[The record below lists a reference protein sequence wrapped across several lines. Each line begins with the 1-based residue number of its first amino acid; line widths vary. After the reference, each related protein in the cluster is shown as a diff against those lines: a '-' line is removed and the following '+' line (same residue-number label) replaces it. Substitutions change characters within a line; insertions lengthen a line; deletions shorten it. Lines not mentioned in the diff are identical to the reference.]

1 MSQFVLIQDLYK
13 DLISQYEDDVDRCNS
28 PLDMCGCFNR
38 MVYEYNKPHN
48 RVGEIILKGFPDKW
62 AYKNTNTLVGLIYI
76 LLILPI
82 LNIIAI
88 VAMIVFLCGIWS
100 KYTETKKILKKPWKN
115 MLVIKDIPIQFSFA
129 TFTLKSLYYLN
140 ADNVLVGLSEK
151 ERDEFNNLVKKNLLE
166 RPLVTVCSSSVI
178 KNFKFGYKYI
188 IILSCFAYIFIG
200 LIINLSAFVMIGAK
214 LFPNFRL

>member
-1 MSQFVLIQDLYK
+1 MSQLDFNQDLDKPLICQYDDNI
-13 DLISQYEDDVDRCNS
+13 DLCNS
-28 PLDMCGCFNR
+28 LLDMCGCFNR
-38 MVYEYNKPHN
+38 MVYEHNKPHN
-48 RVGEIILKGFPDKW
+48 RVGEIILKGLPDKW

-100 KYTETKKILKKPWKN
+100 KYTETKKIVKKPWKN

-129 TFTLKSLYYLN
+129 TFTLNSLNSLPS
-140 ADNVLVGLSEK
+140 NVLVGLSEK
-151 ERDEFNNLVKKNLLE
+151 EKYEFHNLVNKNLLE
-166 RPLVTVCSSSVI
+166 RPVVTVCSSPVI

-188 IILSCFAYIFIG
+188 IILSCFAYILIG